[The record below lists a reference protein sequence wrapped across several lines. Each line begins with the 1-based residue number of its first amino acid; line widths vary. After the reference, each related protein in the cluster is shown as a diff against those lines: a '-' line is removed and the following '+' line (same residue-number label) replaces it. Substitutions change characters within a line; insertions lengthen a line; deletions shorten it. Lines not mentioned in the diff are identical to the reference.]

1 MSLPKT
7 AVAFPATLVDQILTK
22 IEETKALHPV
32 LEPVSPDDRR
42 SLNSVAEGREPY
54 VADAHSDGKGN
65 PNTLPGTIKLAEWDL
80 LEEQAEGLAKVEA
93 RLQGWLD
100 LVQGIQ
106 AVNSDARY
114 ENARRYY
121 KYLQDNLDKLPG
133 AEAIST
139 RLGRLFAAQG
149 NRTKKATPP
158 A

>member
-1 MSLPKT
+1 MSLPNT
-7 AVAFPATLVDQILTK
+7 AVAFPDSLVDQILAK

-32 LEPVSPDDRR
+32 LEPVSPTDRR
-42 SLNSVAEGREPY
+42 SLNSIAEGREPY
-54 VADAHSDGKGN
+54 VADAYSDGKGN
-65 PNTLPGTIKLAEWDL
+65 PKTLPGTVDLLAWDK
-80 LEEQAEGLAKVEA
+80 LEEQSVGLAKVEA
-93 RLQGWLD
+93 MLQGWLD

-121 KYLQDNLDKLPG
+121 KYLQDNLDKLHG

-149 NRTKKATPP
+149 NRAKKATPL